1 MQNYRAFAESL
12 AVGAGRILRE
22 HQGTA
27 FRIEYKGE
35 IDLVTEVDR
44 ASEAYL
50 RQRIA
55 ETYPEHEILGE
66 EEGLTSSGSAYRWI
80 LDPVDGTTNYA
91 HGFPYYC
98 VSVGLEFEGQII
110 AGAIYN
116 PSLDELFSAAR
127 GHGATLNGK
136 PIKVS
141 TVDELRRSLL
151 TTGFPYNVI
160 QKGSNFPNFERF
172 LYLCQAVRRA
182 GSAALDLCHVACGR
196 YDGFWEAGLSPWD
209 VAAGSLIVEEAG
221 GRMSNY
227 RGGTFDSYAKELLAT
242 NGLLHAPMMGVLAE
256 CDEAIG

>member
-22 HQGTA
+22 HQGKTL
-27 FRIEYKGE
+27 RIEYKGE

-50 RQRIA
+50 RRRIS

-66 EEGLTSSGSAYRWI
+66 EEGLTSSGSAYRWL

-98 VSVGLEFEGQII
+98 VSVGLEFESRVIVGVV
-110 AGAIYN
+110 YN
-116 PSLDELFSAAR
+116 PSLDELFSAER
-127 GHGATLNGK
+127 GRGATLNGK
-136 PIKVS
+136 PLKVS
-141 TVDELRRSLL
+141 TIEELRRSLL
-151 TTGFPYNVI
+151 TTGFPYSEI
-160 QKGSNFPNFERF
+160 QKGSNLPHFERF

-196 YDGFWEAGLSPWD
+196 YDGFWESGLSPWD

-227 RGGTFDSYAKELLAT
+227 RGEAFDSYSKELLAS
-242 NGLLHAPMMGVLAE
+242 NGRLHEAMMGILAE
-256 CDEAIG
+256 TGGADR

>member
-22 HQGTA
+22 HQGTTL
-27 FRIEYKGE
+27 RIEYKGE

-50 RQRIA
+50 RARIG
-55 ETYPEHEILGE
+55 ETYPDHEILGE
-66 EEGLTSSGSAYRWI
+66 EEGLTTSGSAYRWL

-98 VSVGLEFEGQII
+98 VSVGLEYEGRII
-110 AGAIYN
+110 VGAVYN
-116 PSLDELFSAAR
+116 PSLDELFSAER
-127 GHGATLNGK
+127 DRGATLDGK
-136 PIKVS
+136 PIRVS
-141 TVDELRRSLL
+141 SVDELRGSLL
-151 TTGFPYNVI
+151 TTGFPYSVI
-160 QKGSNFPNFERF
+160 QKGSNLGPFERF
-172 LYLCQAVRRA
+172 LTRCQAVRRA

-221 GRMSNY
+221 GRMSDY
-227 RGGTFDSYAKELLAT
+227 RDGPFDPYGKQLLAS
-242 NGLLHAPMMGVLAE
+242 NGRLHDAMRRVLAE
-256 CDEAIG
+256 SDGAD

>member
-22 HQGTA
+22 HQGTTL
-27 FRIEYKGE
+27 RVEYKGE

-50 RQRIA
+50 RARIA

-66 EEGLTSSGSAYRWI
+66 EEGLTTSGSPYRWL

-98 VSVGLEFEGQII
+98 VSVGLEFEGRVI
-110 AGAIYN
+110 AAAIYN
-116 PSLDELFSAAR
+116 PTLDELFSAAR
-127 GHGATLNGK
+127 GEGATLNGQ
-136 PIKVS
+136 PIRVS
-141 TVDELRRSLL
+141 SVDELRRSLL
-151 TTGFPYNVI
+151 TTGFPYTVI
-160 QKGSNFPNFERF
+160 QKGSNLGHFERF
-172 LYLCQAVRRA
+172 LTLCQAVRRA

-227 RGGTFDSYAKELLAT
+227 RGLPFDVYGKQLLAS
-242 NGLLHAPMMGVLAE
+242 NGRLHEAMIRVLEESNGV
-256 CDEAIG
+256 D